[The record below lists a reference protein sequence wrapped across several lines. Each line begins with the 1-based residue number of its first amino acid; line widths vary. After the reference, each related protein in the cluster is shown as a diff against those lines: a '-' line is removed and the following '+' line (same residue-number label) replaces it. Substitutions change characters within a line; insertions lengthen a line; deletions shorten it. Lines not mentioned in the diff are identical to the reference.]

1 MMLILN
7 IFNVIKVV
15 TVSFI
20 ALMRPNEVMVELGS
34 RLQQHRLKQ
43 NISQADLAWRLG
55 VSIPTISNLE
65 NGKNTRLE
73 TFIGVVFALGLQ
85 NELQELFNQPT
96 LTIAELE
103 RLSAKPKRQRARLSQ
118 SKYPLKTSKSKPKA
132 MTVPT
137 SSRAKL
143 WDKNLFKPSKE
154 SND

>member
-1 MMLILN
+1 M
-7 IFNVIKVV
+7 
-15 TVSFI
+15 SFI

-43 NISQADLAWRLG
+43 NISQAALARRLG

-65 NGKNTRLE
+65 NGKNTTLE

-103 RLSAKPKRQRARLSQ
+103 RLSAEPKRQRARPSQ
-118 SKYPLKTSKSKPKA
+118 PKYPLKTSQSKPNA
-132 MTVPT
+132 MTGPT
-137 SSRAKL
+137 SSRTKL
-143 WDKNLFKPSKE
+143 WDKSLFNPNKE

>member
-1 MMLILN
+1 M
-7 IFNVIKVV
+7 
-15 TVSFI
+15 SFI

-43 NISQADLAWRLG
+43 NISQAALARRLG

-65 NGKNTRLE
+65 NGKNTTLE

-103 RLSAKPKRQRARLSQ
+103 RLSAEPKRQRARPSQ
-118 SKYPLKTSKSKPKA
+118 PNA
-132 MTVPT
+132 MTGPT
-137 SSRAKL
+137 SSRTKL
-143 WDKNLFKPSKE
+143 WDKSLFNPNKE
-154 SND
+154 SNN